1 MRDPGG
7 RLLVVRRGRAPALG
21 CWSLPGGR
29 VEPGESDAVAVARE
43 VREETGLD
51 VSVGRCVGAVEWPG
65 PGGAVYAIHDYA
77 CTPLGGSLKASSDA
91 TDARWVSDAELRTL
105 PCSPG
110 LVETLDSWGALRG

>member
-1 MRDPGG
+1 MRDAGG
-7 RLLVVRRGRAPALG
+7 RLLVVRRGQAPALG

-51 VSVGRCVGAVEWPG
+51 VRVDRWVGAVEWPG
-65 PGGAVYAIHDYA
+65 QGGAVYAIHDYA
-77 CTPLGGSLKASSDA
+77 CTPVGGRLEAGSDA

-110 LVETLDSWGALRG
+110 LVETLDSWGALRR